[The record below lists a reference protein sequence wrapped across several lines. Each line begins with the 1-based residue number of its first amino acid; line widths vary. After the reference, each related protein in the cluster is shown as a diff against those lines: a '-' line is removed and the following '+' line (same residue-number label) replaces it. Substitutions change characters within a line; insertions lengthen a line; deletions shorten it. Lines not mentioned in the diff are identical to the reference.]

1 MITPRPEVKIILN
14 ELRFRRFLKPI
25 KHLPRYPDTC
35 AWCGGKKSKGLKYC
49 SDACQEE
56 VNIRYTGSYVTY
68 YVFKRDNGICYL
80 CGIDTN
86 EIRKEYINIT
96 RLSWNYVD
104 NRKHWGPWYTNNNSF
119 WEADHII
126 PVSQGGGVCGLE
138 NYRTLCLRCHK
149 NSHKK
154 RIR

>member
-1 MITPRPEVKIILN
+1 MIIPRPEVKIVLN
-14 ELRFRRFLKPI
+14 ELKFHRFLKPI
-25 KHLPRYPDTC
+25 KHLPRYSDSC
-35 AWCGGKKSKGLKYC
+35 AWCGGKKNKGLKYC
-49 SDACQEE
+49 SDDCQAE

-68 YVFKRDNGICYL
+68 YVFERDHGICAL

-104 NRKHWGPWYTNNNSF
+104 NRKHWGPWHTNNQVF

-126 PVSQGGGVCGLE
+126 PVFQGGGVCGLE